1 MKQLGQFLSVVYMS
15 FGASFASAATLN
27 SGYVGCVTE
36 EYLDQFIQALVAK
49 DDRGMEYLMNSYK
62 CIHMKG
68 GLEVSVLDRGFT
80 VSKIRVYVGGDAVE
94 LWTPNEAIKR

>member
-1 MKQLGQFLSVVYMS
+1 
-15 FGASFASAATLN
+15 
-27 SGYVGCVTE
+27 
-36 EYLDQFIQALVAK
+36 
-49 DDRGMEYLMNSYK
+49 MEYLMNSYK

-94 LWTPNEAIKR
+94 LWTPNEAVKR